1 MTFFKSSTG
10 RCVTIANARPRNLSG
25 GGMIKWEDF
34 NTDEKEEDCI
44 MSNLE
49 DGSVVIPRSVVP
61 LLKDYKG
68 PIMGPKQM
76 DKNKWL
82 PTIVQPEEV
91 VIHKKYADNVLR
103 FLKSKG
109 VSLPLTDESSII

>member
-1 MTFFKSSTG
+1 MPFFKASTG
-10 RCVTIANARPRNLSG
+10 RCVTIANAKPRNLSG
-25 GGMIKWEDF
+25 GGLIRWENF

-49 DGSVVIPRSVVP
+49 DGDVVIPRSVVP

-68 PIMGPKQM
+68 PITGPKQM
-76 DKNKWL
+76 NSKKWL

-91 VIHKKYADNVLR
+91 VVHKKYADKVLR

-109 VSLPLTDESSII
+109 VSLPLTDDSGVI

>member
-1 MTFFKSSTG
+1 MSFFKASTG
-10 RCVTIANARPRNLSG
+10 RCVTIANNRARNLSG
-25 GGMIKWEDF
+25 GGMIRWEDF

-49 DGSVVIPRSVVP
+49 DGDVVIPRSVVP

-68 PIMGPKQM
+68 PITGPKQM
-76 DKNKWL
+76 DKKKWL
-82 PTIVQPEEV
+82 PTVVQPEEIV
-91 VIHKKYADNVLR
+91 VNKKYANKVLR

-109 VSLPLTDESSII
+109 VSLPLTDESGVI